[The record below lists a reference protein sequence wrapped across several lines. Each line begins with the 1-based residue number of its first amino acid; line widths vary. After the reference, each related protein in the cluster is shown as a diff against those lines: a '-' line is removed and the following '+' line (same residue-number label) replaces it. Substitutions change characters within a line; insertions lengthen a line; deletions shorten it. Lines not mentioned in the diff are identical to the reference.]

1 MAHWHVLWSCSA
13 STRVVLPGRLDGVY
27 LMTKDPKVLLEKR
40 VNHNGQRFVLFWDGS
55 VKSFDDVQFDRL
67 KRDGLSMRRIASGD
81 EPASRSLA
89 ALFALYDVD
98 GPAFAPDK
106 QTIVHYL
113 SQLSRKIDRAIGPRP
128 FLERAKGRGARLMY
142 PLKITHLDR

>member
-27 LMTKDPKVLLEKR
+27 LMTKDPKVLVEKR

-67 KRDGLSMRRIASGD
+67 KRDGLSMRRIASRPQRIRTPNEGAVAKQVGAD
-81 EPASRSLA
+81 GSPPAE
-89 ALFALYDVD
+89 
-98 GPAFAPDK
+98 G
-106 QTIVHYL
+106 
-113 SQLSRKIDRAIGPRP
+113 
-128 FLERAKGRGARLMY
+128 
-142 PLKITHLDR
+142 